1 MIARFCSADHD
12 RRVLAM
18 TMCAGLAT
26 GPDMVPIQKPASAS
40 YPAPSHKHKAPV
52 TDFQLPTNSP
62 PSMAPSAISVRRD
75 SPRHMT
81 VLPGGGSLARARK
94 PPSRA
99 ILIR

>member
-1 MIARFCSADHD
+1 MNTMASSTAEVVAPATCVSAMIARFCSADHD

-52 TDFQLPTNSP
+52 TDFQLPTNPEKENRTSRL
-62 PSMAPSAISVRRD
+62 MQTDID
-75 SPRHMT
+75 
-81 VLPGGGSLARARK
+81 GGFNGD
-94 PPSRA
+94 
-99 ILIR
+99 